1 METVF
6 LILNLKVSSLGFVG
20 TKSSSAN
27 IEDFVYFPVVMP
39 LSSVSCLTVLARTL
53 RTMLN
58 NSGYSEST

>member
-1 METVF
+1 METLF
-6 LILNLKVSSLGFVG
+6 LILNLKVSSLGFVC

-39 LSSVSCLTVLARTL
+39 LSSVSCLTVLAKTL